1 MFWKQTNGLSITSNK
16 TSHHGK
22 CKICLA
28 LQSFT
33 ASVTVKSYLWC
44 AASVGRTQYQYLAQ
58 QTQSAGGTSSLV
70 NTIQAALY
78 TVLQTNR
85 ICRPQ
90 PVKNVR
96 NISPGSAEVWF
107 KVRSDHSLAKSQS
120 YLTPAKK
127 WGHRYQQ
134 FWINCG
140 RYDQSADDICLSIA
154 WSA

>member
-1 MFWKQTNGLSITSNK
+1 MFWKQTHRLSVTSNK
-16 TSHHGK
+16 TAHHGK

-28 LQSFT
+28 LLSFT
-33 ASVTVKSYLWC
+33 ASMKVKNYIWC
-44 AASVGRTQYQYLAQ
+44 AASVRRTQYKYLAQ

-78 TVLQTNR
+78 TVLQTNW

-107 KVRSDHSLAKSQS
+107 KVWSDHSLANRHSC
-120 YLTPAKK
+120 LTPAKNEAIDSNSS
-127 WGHRYQQ
+127 GPIAEGTINQQ
-134 FWINCG
+134 TIFVCP
-140 RYDQSADDICLSIA
+140 
-154 WSA
+154 